1 MAEAVARNDIN
12 GLQRLVNSSSD
23 RISFVGVKATGT
35 SADSNPLWRQFS
47 RVKVDGVVCQAVR
60 CNKCDIV
67 IGHRTGTAYDGSQG
81 RSSGTTGLKRHIC
94 PKNISQQCTI
104 TSMLM
109 KAVPEGAVRSE
120 KRTVAGVLSDVC
132 AEDMRP
138 FSFVE
143 GKHN

>member
-1 MAEAVARNDIN
+1 MARDDIK

-23 RISFVGVKATGT
+23 RISFVGVAVTGA
-35 SADSNPLWRQFS
+35 SANSNSVWRQFS

-60 CNKCDIV
+60 CNKCDV
-67 IGHRTGTAYDGSQG
+67 VVGHRTGTAYDGSQG

-94 PKNISQQCTI
+94 PKKTSQQFTI
-104 TSMLM
+104 TGMLM

-120 KRTVAGVLSDVC
+120 KRTVARALSDVC
-132 AEDMRP
+132 AEDLRP

-143 GKHN
+143 GRH